1 MNKPVVDR
9 VEIERKEEGEGRRE
23 RERERENGQK
33 LILGIRLNSEASLP
47 FVPSLTEREFFSQN
61 GNRYCSSSSVGGQCD
76 QSKKSPNIN

>member
-9 VEIERKEEGEGRRE
+9 VEIERKEEGEGR